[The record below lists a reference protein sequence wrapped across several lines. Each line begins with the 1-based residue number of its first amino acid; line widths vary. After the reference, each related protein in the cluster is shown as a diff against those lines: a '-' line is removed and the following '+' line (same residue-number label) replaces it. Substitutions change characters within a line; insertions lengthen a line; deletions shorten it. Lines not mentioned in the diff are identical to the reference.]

1 MIGGWQRWS
10 LSEPPCGL
18 GLTSLS
24 RLFGACTHGY
34 TGSCS
39 CVSRTS
45 VARAASARTASC
57 CCMSSTSLARGHIPR
72 RSLKST
78 QSLGAAGAGCG
89 WHHRRAGARVWLR
102 PAVAR
107 VRACMQKKAG
117 ETKKWLQR
125 PGFEPRAG
133 TLPSPG
139 THPCCAASIEIPL
152 QDTWK
157 AALPAHSV
165 YIHGGACQ
173 TTLSAVASK
182 TAGGDARAK
191 ELGETRWGG
200 IISIML
206 GSAL

>member
-102 PAVAR
+102 
-107 VRACMQKKAG
+107 G
-117 ETKKWLQR
+117 T
-125 PGFEPRAG
+125 RAG
-133 TLPSPG
+133 MHAKKGGRNKKMAAETWIRTPG
-139 THPCCAASIEIPL
+139 WYIAQPGYTPLLRGVHRDTSARHLKSCDSLRILYIYMAEHAKPRSRRWHRSRQCMSCTATRTACLASCGEVIC
-152 QDTWK
+152 
-157 AALPAHSV
+157 
-165 YIHGGACQ
+165 YI
-173 TTLSAVASK
+173 
-182 TAGGDARAK
+182 R
-191 ELGETRWGG
+191 
-200 IISIML
+200 
-206 GSAL
+206 

>member
-102 PAVAR
+102 GTRAGMHAKKGGR
-107 VRACMQKKAG
+107 NKKMAAETGNRTRAATVRAAR
-117 ETKKWLQR
+117 TR
-125 PGFEPRAG
+125 RRR
-133 TLPSPG
+133 TLPSS
-139 THPCCAASIEIPL
+139 AS
-152 QDTWK
+152 DTM
-157 AALPAHSV
+157 
-165 YIHGGACQ
+165 
-173 TTLSAVASK
+173 AVASDIVSAAFFGFLRFCVFGAPSPAAAAAATG
-182 TAGGDARAK
+182 TARCVAAASSC
-191 ELGETRWGG
+191 W
-200 IISIML
+200 
-206 GSAL
+206 SAYPLPRGPAFWV